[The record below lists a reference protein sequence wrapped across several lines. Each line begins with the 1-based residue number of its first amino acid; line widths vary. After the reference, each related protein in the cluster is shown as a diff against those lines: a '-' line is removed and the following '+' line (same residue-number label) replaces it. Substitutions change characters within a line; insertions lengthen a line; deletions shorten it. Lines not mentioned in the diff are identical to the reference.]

1 MALAAEQK
9 SAQSDLSNVNPN
21 ANLKIEQ
28 LEHTLFWLGILC
40 GIGLMLPLPIC
51 LYHFRGVGRLLGE
64 IIRLQSEVS
73 DLEALKARVDQLLA
87 RNDKLETEIKQMQ
100 ENHRVQLWAA
110 QDKHRENVEKLKGEL
125 KELEQENKRLSGLI
139 LLKEQVSKKL

>member
-1 MALAAEQK
+1 SVIFVILAVNCIIGPVASQIRAKILVYSLLLLLPLGMALAAEQK

-51 LYHFRGVGRLLGE
+51 LYHFRRVGRLLAE
-64 IIRLQSEVS
+64 INR
-73 DLEALKARVDQLLA
+73 
-87 RNDKLETEIKQMQ
+87 
-100 ENHRVQLWAA
+100 
-110 QDKHRENVEKLKGEL
+110 
-125 KELEQENKRLSGLI
+125 
-139 LLKEQVSKKL
+139 